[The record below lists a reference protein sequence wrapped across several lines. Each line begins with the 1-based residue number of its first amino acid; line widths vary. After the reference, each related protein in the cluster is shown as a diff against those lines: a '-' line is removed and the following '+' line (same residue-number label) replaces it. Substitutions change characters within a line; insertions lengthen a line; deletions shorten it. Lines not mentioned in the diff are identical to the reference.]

1 MVVELE
7 KQAATIGDIVKAVAR
22 IADQTNLLA
31 LNAAIEAAR
40 AGKHGKGF
48 AVVADE
54 VRTLAETSEKSAKQI
69 QELVGQI
76 QTDVKTIADGIN
88 TSAKTMEEE
97 VEKGKTITAQ
107 LEQIRL
113 DAIEIVKGIQEIGA
127 NAAQSNVAAQQA
139 LKGSQSIAAAAE
151 EQSSAAEESAKTV
164 AEQTQALA
172 ECEQTAQA
180 LSELAEDLKNST
192 DVAKSAEQ
200 VASSSEELSSAV
212 QEINRSSAQIM
223 TALGQIRKGAEV
235 QSSASEESAA
245 ATNQIEKGLDVAQKR
260 ATASAEKVVAIK
272 NLLGE
277 NKTAVNGLITGLSTS
292 AEASRASIKQ
302 MNDLELVSRRIDK
315 IVEAIS
321 TVSIQTNML
330 AVNGAI
336 EAARA
341 GEFGKGFV
349 VVATDIRNLAHDSSE
364 NADRIKDL
372 VKGGAGSDW
381 RGGTRPERDRGS
393 GDLRSGE
400 GQEHDGRSGVHRD
413 RHPGGGKGHA
423 GDSCRIRRDWRSHC
437 PGEEGHRADLCRGD
451 RSRQGSHRSSQR
463 RPAAGKGSR
472 GPGSRHRRD
481 LFPGG
486 RTAERS
492 VGGGHN
498 DDKDIKAH
506 EWGGAS
512 RGRHPRRARP
522 RQATGWS
529 SRRREPDRRARS
541 AAQPAGANV
550 EEDQIQERASST
562 QQGTQQFVTFIAG
575 DEVFA
580 ADMVPVKEII
590 RVPEVVRVPL
600 APSALEGLANLRGKV
615 LPIISLRR
623 LFGFPELPHDDSTR
637 ALVVDVGQPLGFVVD
652 RVSSVVG
659 VDASHIEDVGSIKT
673 TVNTEDALQP
683 HQGCG
688 RPRDDHGA

>member
-1 MVVELE
+1 MALVKKSTEQAMPASDGKPSAITTREAEAQRKKARTLAKQQQAAERIAAATGQLASGIAEAASAAEELKRASTQIAAGAEEASSAAQESLAAFQQVGVSITKQLQNAEVSRGKGEACQTLIVRTSADVAGLINNVGVAAQRQVASVGMVVELE

-88 TSAKTMEEE
+88 TSAKTMEGE
-97 VEKGKTITAQ
+97 VEKGKTITVQ

-113 DAIEIVKGIQEIGA
+113 DAIEIVSGLVEIGA
-127 NAAQSNVAAQQA
+127 NASQSNVAAGQA
-139 LKGSQSIAAAAE
+139 LKGSQNIAAAAE
-151 EQSSAAEESAKTV
+151 EQSSAAEESSKTV
-164 AEQTQALA
+164 AEQAQALA

-192 DVAKSAEQ
+192 DVAKSAEK

-235 QSSASEESAA
+235 QSSASEESAT
-245 ATNQIEKGLDVAQKR
+245 ATNQIEKGLEVAQKR
-260 ATASAEKVVAIK
+260 ATASAEKALAIK
-272 NLLGE
+272 NLLAE
-277 NKTAVNGLITGLSTS
+277 NKIAVNGLIAGLVSST
-292 AEASRASIKQ
+292 EASRASIKQ

-372 VKGGAGSDW
+372 VKAVQD
-381 RGGTRPERDRGS
+381 
-393 GDLRSGE
+393 
-400 GQEHDGRSGVHRD
+400 QIGVV
-413 RHPGGGKGHA
+413 G
-423 GDSCRIRRDWRSHC
+423 
-437 PGEEGHRADLCRGD
+437 
-451 RSRQGSHRSSQR
+451 
-463 RPAAGKGSR
+463 
-472 GPGSRHRRD
+472 RD
-481 LFPGG
+481 LNEIVAAAVTEVEKAKTTTTDLVSIETDILVVEKGTQDILAASNEIASAIAQVKKG
-486 RTAERS
+486 IDQISTAATEA
-492 VGGGHN
+492 
-498 DDKDIKAH
+498 DKT
-506 EWGGAS
+506 
-512 RGRHPRRARP
+512 
-522 RQATGWS
+522 AT
-529 SRRREPDRRARS
+529 EAAS
-541 AAQPAGANV
+541 AAQQQAKGAEDLSAAI
-550 EEDQIQERASST
+550 EEISSL
-562 QQGTQQFVTFIAG
+562 A
-575 DEVFA
+575 DELQSA
-580 ADMVPVKEII
+580 A
-590 RVPEVVRVPL
+590 
-600 APSALEGLANLRGKV
+600 
-615 LPIISLRR
+615 
-623 LFGFPELPHDDSTR
+623 
-637 ALVVDVGQPLGFVVD
+637 
-652 RVSSVVG
+652 
-659 VDASHIEDVGSIKT
+659 
-673 TVNTEDALQP
+673 
-683 HQGCG
+683 
-688 RPRDDHGA
+688 

>member
-1 MVVELE
+1 MAARKERTMALVKKAAAQASSVSDGKPSLVTTREAEAQRKKARTLAKQQQAAERIAAATGQLASGIAEASSAAEELKRASDQIASGAEEASSAAQESLSAFTQVGVSITRQLQNADASRSKGETCQTLIVRTSADVAGLITNVGMAAQRQVASVALVVELE

-69 QELVGQI
+69 QV
-76 QTDVKTIADGIN
+76 DVKKIADGIN
-88 TSAKTMEEE
+88 VSAKTMEEE
-97 VEKGKTITAQ
+97 VEKGKTITMQ

-113 DAIEIVKGIQEIGA
+113 DAIEIVKGIQEIA
-127 NAAQSNVAAQQA
+127 SNAGQSNVAAQQA
-139 LKGSQSIAAAAE
+139 LKGSQNIAAAAE
-151 EQSSAAEESAKTV
+151 EQSAAAEETGKTV
-164 AEQTQALA
+164 AEQAQALA
-172 ECEQTAQA
+172 ECEQAAQA

-223 TALGQIRKGAEV
+223 TAIGQIRKGAEV

-260 ATASAEKVVAIK
+260 ATFSAEKVVAIK
-272 NLLGE
+272 LLLGE
-277 NKTAVNGLITGLSTS
+277 NKTAVNGLIKGLSAS

-372 VKGGAGSDW
+372 VKAVQDQIGVVGRDLSEIVASAISEVEKARSTTTDLVSIETDILVVEKGTAEILAASD
-381 RGGTRPERDRGS
+381 EIAAAIA
-393 GDLRSGE
+393 
-400 GQEHDGRSGVHRD
+400 QVK
-413 RHPGGGKGHA
+413 KGIEQISA
-423 GDSCRIRRDWRSHC
+423 AAV
-437 PGEEGHRADLCRGD
+437 EADKAATE
-451 RSRQGSHRSSQR
+451 
-463 RPAAGKGSR
+463 AAGAAQQQAKGAE
-472 GPGSRHRRD
+472 D
-481 LFPGG
+481 L
-486 RTAERS
+486 AAAIEE
-492 VGGGHN
+492 
-498 DDKDIKAH
+498 I
-506 EWGGAS
+506 
-512 RGRHPRRARP
+512 
-522 RQATGWS
+522 S
-529 SRRREPDRRARS
+529 SLADELQS
-541 AAQPAGANV
+541 AA
-550 EEDQIQERASST
+550 
-562 QQGTQQFVTFIAG
+562 
-575 DEVFA
+575 
-580 ADMVPVKEII
+580 
-590 RVPEVVRVPL
+590 
-600 APSALEGLANLRGKV
+600 
-615 LPIISLRR
+615 
-623 LFGFPELPHDDSTR
+623 
-637 ALVVDVGQPLGFVVD
+637 
-652 RVSSVVG
+652 
-659 VDASHIEDVGSIKT
+659 
-673 TVNTEDALQP
+673 
-683 HQGCG
+683 
-688 RPRDDHGA
+688 

>member
-1 MVVELE
+1 MDGRLSVATSREAEAQRKKARTLAKQQQAAERIAAATGQLASGIAEASSAAEELKRASDQIAAGAEEASSAAQESLAAFQQVGVSITRQLQNADISRDKGEACQALIIRTSGDVAGLITNVGVAAKRQADSVQMVVELE

-76 QTDVKTIADGIN
+76 QKDVKSIADGIN
-88 TSAKTMEEE
+88 SSAKTIEEE
-97 VEKGKTITAQ
+97 VEKGKIITAQ
-107 LEQIRL
+107 LEQIRVN
-113 DAIEIVKGIQEIGA
+113 AIEIVQGVTEIAA
-127 NAAQSNVAAQQA
+127 NAGQSNIAAQQA

-164 AEQTQALA
+164 AEQSQALG
-172 ECEQTAQA
+172 ECEQAAQA

-200 VASSSEELSSAV
+200 VASSSEQLSSAV

-260 ATASAEKVVAIK
+260 AQASAEKALVIR
-272 NLLGE
+272 NLLAE
-277 NKTAVNGLITGLSTS
+277 NKAAVNALITGISTS

-349 VVATDIRNLAHDSSE
+349 VVATDIRNLAHDSAE

-372 VKGGAGSDW
+372 VKAVQDQIGVVG
-381 RGGTRPERDRGS
+381 RD
-393 GDLRSGE
+393 LTE
-400 GQEHDGRSGVHRD
+400 IV
-413 RHPGGGKGHA
+413 
-423 GDSCRIRRDWRSHC
+423 
-437 PGEEGHRADLCRGD
+437 
-451 RSRQGSHRSSQR
+451 
-463 RPAAGKGSR
+463 AAAASEVEKAKGSTT
-472 GPGSRHRRD
+472 D
-481 LFPGG
+481 LVSIESDILVVEKGTQEILAASEEIAAAIAQVKKG
-486 RTAERS
+486 IEQISAAATEA
-492 VGGGHN
+492 
-498 DDKDIKAH
+498 DKA
-506 EWGGAS
+506 
-512 RGRHPRRARP
+512 
-522 RQATGWS
+522 AT
-529 SRRREPDRRARS
+529 EAAS
-541 AAQPAGANV
+541 AAQQQSKGAEDLAAAI
-550 EEDQIQERASST
+550 EEISSL
-562 QQGTQQFVTFIAG
+562 A
-575 DEVFA
+575 DELQSA
-580 ADMVPVKEII
+580 A
-590 RVPEVVRVPL
+590 
-600 APSALEGLANLRGKV
+600 
-615 LPIISLRR
+615 
-623 LFGFPELPHDDSTR
+623 
-637 ALVVDVGQPLGFVVD
+637 
-652 RVSSVVG
+652 
-659 VDASHIEDVGSIKT
+659 
-673 TVNTEDALQP
+673 
-683 HQGCG
+683 
-688 RPRDDHGA
+688 

>member
-1 MVVELE
+1 MALVKKVAVQATSVSDGKLSSVTAREAEAQRKKARTLAKQQQAAERIATATSQLASGIAEASSAAEELKRASDQIASGAEEASSAAQESLSAFTQVGVSLTRQLQNAEASRGKGEACQTLIVRTSADVAGLIVNVGVAAQRQLDSVRMVSELE
-7 KQAATIGDIVKAVAR
+7 KQAANIGDIVKAVAR

-76 QTDVKTIADGIN
+76 QNDVKSIADGIN
-88 TSAKTMEEE
+88 TSAKTIEEE
-97 VEKGKTITAQ
+97 VAKGKAITAQ
-107 LEQIRL
+107 LEQIRV
-113 DAIEIVKGIQEIGA
+113 DAIEIVQGIQEIAA
-127 NAAQSNVAAQQA
+127 NAGQSNVAAQQA

-172 ECEQTAQA
+172 ECEQAAQA

-235 QSSASEESAA
+235 QSSSSEESAA
-245 ATNQIEKGLDVAQKR
+245 ATNQIEKGLEVAQKR
-260 ATASAEKVVAIK
+260 AKVSTEKAVAIK
-272 NLLGE
+272 NLLAE
-277 NKTAVNGLITGLSTS
+277 NKTAVNALITGVSTS
-292 AEASRASIKQ
+292 ADASRASIKQ

-372 VKGGAGSDW
+372 VKAVQD
-381 RGGTRPERDRGS
+381 
-393 GDLRSGE
+393 
-400 GQEHDGRSGVHRD
+400 QIGVV
-413 RHPGGGKGHA
+413 G
-423 GDSCRIRRDWRSHC
+423 
-437 PGEEGHRADLCRGD
+437 
-451 RSRQGSHRSSQR
+451 
-463 RPAAGKGSR
+463 
-472 GPGSRHRRD
+472 RD
-481 LFPGG
+481 LSEIV
-486 RTAERS
+486 TAAVSEVEKAKATTTDLVS
-492 VGGGHN
+492 IESDILVVEKGAQEILSASDEIAAAIAQVKKGIEQISAAATEA
-498 DDKDIKAH
+498 DKAAT
-506 EWGGAS
+506 EAS
-512 RGRHPRRARP
+512 
-522 RQATGWS
+522 
-529 SRRREPDRRARS
+529 S
-541 AAQPAGANV
+541 AAQQQSKGAEDLAAAI
-550 EEDQIQERASST
+550 EEIASL
-562 QQGTQQFVTFIAG
+562 A
-575 DEVFA
+575 DELQSA
-580 ADMVPVKEII
+580 A
-590 RVPEVVRVPL
+590 
-600 APSALEGLANLRGKV
+600 
-615 LPIISLRR
+615 
-623 LFGFPELPHDDSTR
+623 
-637 ALVVDVGQPLGFVVD
+637 
-652 RVSSVVG
+652 
-659 VDASHIEDVGSIKT
+659 
-673 TVNTEDALQP
+673 
-683 HQGCG
+683 
-688 RPRDDHGA
+688 